1 MVLQNLQGCFVSR
14 EFAEHLAQ
22 LVMEEK
28 YNNSSIFVAGR
39 SEVVD
44 KGDVWWVTFDNTLP
58 ALVGSVRP
66 RSIAVEIRKTN
77 GEIVALP
84 ASPSKIDKQHGK

>member
-1 MVLQNLQGCFVSR
+1 VFCFAGICGTPSATR
-14 EFAEHLAQ
+14 DGGKIQQFLD
-22 LVMEEK
+22 
-28 YNNSSIFVAGR
+28 FVAGR